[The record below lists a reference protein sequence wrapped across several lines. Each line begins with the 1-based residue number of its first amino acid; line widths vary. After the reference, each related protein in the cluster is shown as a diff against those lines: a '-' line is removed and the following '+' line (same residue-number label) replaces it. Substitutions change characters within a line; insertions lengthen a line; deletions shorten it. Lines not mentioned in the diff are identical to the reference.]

1 MVVVVVVDEMKFKI
15 TKVKGIQ
22 YLQIWEDKMLMHCGS
37 AKKVY
42 KKLVKLQK
50 MEIDH
55 PD

>member
-1 MVVVVVVDEMKFKI
+1 MVVVKMKFKI

-22 YLQIWEDKMLMHCGS
+22 YLQIWEDKMLMHCGP
-37 AKKVY
+37 ANKVY
-42 KKLVKLQK
+42 RKLVKLQK

>member
-1 MVVVVVVDEMKFKI
+1 MKFK
-15 TKVKGIQ
+15 TPKVKGIS
-22 YLQIWEDKMLMHCGS
+22 YLQIWEDDKMLMHCGS

-50 MEIDH
+50 MELEH